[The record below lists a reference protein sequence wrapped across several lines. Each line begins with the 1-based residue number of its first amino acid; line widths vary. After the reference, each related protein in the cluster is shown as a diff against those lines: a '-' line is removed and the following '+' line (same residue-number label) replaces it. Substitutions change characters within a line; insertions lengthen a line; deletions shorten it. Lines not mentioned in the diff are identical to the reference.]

1 MEIEAPESGTL
12 LHIKVKEGEG
22 VPPGTPICYIGENGE
37 EVRRRRRR
45 LLKMQGNRNLNLNIF
60 PLPKPCKSV
69 NTA

>member
-37 EVRRRRRR
+37 EVRE
-45 LLKMQGNRNLNLNIF
+45 KEAPAPENAGNRNLNLNIF

>member
-37 EVRRRRRR
+37 EVREKEAL
-45 LLKMQGNRNLNLNIF
+45 LLKKQGNRKLNLNIF
-60 PLPKPCKSV
+60 PLQKPGKSV

>member
-37 EVRRRRRR
+37 EVRE
-45 LLKMQGNRNLNLNIF
+45 KEAPAPEKAGNRKLNLNIF
-60 PLPKPCKSV
+60 PLKSR
-69 NTA
+69 AKA